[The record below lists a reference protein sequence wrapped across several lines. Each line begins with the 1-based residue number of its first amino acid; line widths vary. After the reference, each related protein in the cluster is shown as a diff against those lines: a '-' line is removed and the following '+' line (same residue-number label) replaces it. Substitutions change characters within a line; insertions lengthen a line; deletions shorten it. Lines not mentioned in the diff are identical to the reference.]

1 MRLQFGYCTNEA
13 SSKCIY
19 NSLVLYLSRCINE
32 NDLAL
37 FSILDC
43 EKIYVPNL
51 EGVRQL
57 ILGSVYSNMGNL
69 EVAKQ
74 CYIKAIKAGE
84 ATDDVHTSAFASYE
98 LGMTLCRNP
107 EVGIK
112 WAFDVKKVL
121 HPLQNTFVFFDIKV
135 PITVHNEKKEK

>member
-1 MRLQFGYCTNEA
+1 MKPPQSAFITAWFYIWV
-13 SSKCIY
+13 SS
-19 NSLVLYLSRCINE
+19 CINR

-112 WAFDVKKVL
+112 WAFDVKTKWCTL
-121 HPLQNTFVFFDIKV
+121 YE
-135 PITVHNEKKEK
+135 ITLFSLIYIPAY

>member
-1 MRLQFGYCTNEA
+1 M
-13 SSKCIY
+13 
-19 NSLVLYLSRCINE
+19 
-32 NDLAL
+32 
-37 FSILDC
+37 
-43 EKIYVPNL
+43 PNL

-112 WAFDVKKVL
+112 WAFDVKKVV
-121 HPLQNTFVFFDIKV
+121 HPLRNYLVFFDMFFYIEFIMGRYYEHVELDK
-135 PITVHNEKKEK
+135 